1 MRDRLIDLLQKA
13 NETVWGFFID
23 GDIGILADHLISNG
37 VIVLPFEIG
46 KTVYDATEYF
56 ENIPCPMIYDLKHKE
71 MTIEKVGKDRFLFTY
86 DGMCIHP
93 ENIGKT
99 LFFTENEAW
108 KAIAERSK
116 NDNT

>member
-1 MRDRLIDLLQKA
+1 MRDRLIDLLHDSDLSLDS
-13 NETVWGFFID
+13 VR
-23 GDIGILADHLISNG
+23 LADHLIENG
-37 VIVLPFEIG
+37 VVVLPFEIG

-108 KAIAERSK
+108 KVIAERSE
-116 NDNT
+116 NEGTVI